1 MLLTVDELN
10 QIHALLQEYPDA
22 TDVFV
27 YSDYNESSLMLVVE
41 FRTGEELLGTVWIGD
56 KE

>member
-22 TDVFV
+22 TDVSV

-41 FRTGEELLGTVWIGD
+41 FTMGDELLGTVWIGD

>member
-10 QIHALLQEYPDA
+10 QIHTLLQEYPDA
-22 TDVFV
+22 TDVSV
-27 YSDYNESSLMLVVE
+27 YSDYNESSLVLVVE
-41 FRTGEELLGTVWIGD
+41 FRMGDELLGTVWIGD